1 MFSSIWEDLKREFKY
16 GNAVSKLMIVNFSAF
31 VLFYVTFGIVFLIK
45 GAAVES
51 STMQKVQYL
60 FSLPAKPWTLL
71 LQPWSIITHMFLHVS
86 VWHIIWN
93 MLALYWFGR
102 IVGDLIN
109 DRRVIPLY
117 IMGGLAGGLAYFVS
131 ANLLGYTNNADAY
144 AFGAS
149 AAVMAVAACA
159 GKIAPDYLM
168 HLILIGT
175 VKLKWVVFTLVFINI
190 MSMAVGDNIGG
201 VFGHLGGAV
210 YGFIFAAQLHAGR
223 DWSLGFNRLFSR
235 LGGSFKRMRTDRQER
250 PQQQQ
255 QRRAHEQARARQT
268 ASMGSRSDKS
278 KSGRAAS
285 DYQSMSQQE
294 QVDAILDKIK
304 QSGYESLSNEEK
316 EFLFNASK
324 N

>member
-1 MFSSIWEDLKREFKY
+1 
-16 GNAVSKLMIVNFSAF
+16 
-31 VLFYVTFGIVFLIK
+31 
-45 GAAVES
+45 
-51 STMQKVQYL
+51 
-60 FSLPAKPWTLL
+60 
-71 LQPWSIITHMFLHVS
+71 
-86 VWHIIWN
+86 
-93 MLALYWFGR
+93 
-102 IVGDLIN
+102 
-109 DRRVIPLY
+109 
-117 IMGGLAGGLAYFVS
+117 MGGLTGALAYFVS

-144 AFGAS
+144 AWGAS
-149 AAVMAVAACA
+149 AAVMAIAACA
-159 GKIAPDYLM
+159 GKIAPDYLVHM
-168 HLILIGT
+168 ILIGT

-201 VFGHLGGAV
+201 VFGHLGGAM

-223 DWSLGFNRLFSR
+223 DWSLSFNRLFSR

-250 PQQQQ
+250 PQNQQ
-255 QRRAHEQARARQT
+255 QRRSHEQARARQT

-278 KSGRAAS
+278 KSSRTAN
-285 DYQSMSQQE
+285 DFQSMSQQE